1 MWHDINERNP
11 RYVSPRLKSLGTP
24 TLGLNLVE
32 LRGMNGYAP
41 AWLVARPKAARD
53 RAFARAILERPHG
66 GRAEHWRG
74 TTGIQHQT
82 PLAPAY
88 IFLAPLRRHWRV
100 QDILTKGAAV
110 PHRYY
115 WHSATRRPLGTTTQL
130 RPATAGT
137 AAAPQIMVLISGKFE
152 KNPSI
157 GVSPLAIA
165 GSLSG
170 FTERGHCQS
179 LGAAVTCE
187 PHIMHSLKPK
197 ERRGSVRRHLYNIV
211 KMQIGAD
218 TAPRECLILDISDEG
233 VRLHIVGFD
242 VPDQFVLLLSGD
254 NIVQE
259 SIYKVIWRR
268 GREVGAKFVSFSSVS
283 TQLK

>member
-1 MWHDINERNP
+1 M
-11 RYVSPRLKSLGTP
+11 
-24 TLGLNLVE
+24 
-32 LRGMNGYAP
+32 
-41 AWLVARPKAARD
+41 VAGQN
-53 RAFARAILERPHG
+53 IG
-66 GRAEHWRG
+66 GG

-187 PHIMHSLKPK
+187 PHIMHSLKPE

-218 TAPRECLILDISDEG
+218 TAPRECLILDISDEVCG
-233 VRLHIVGFD
+233 SILWGSTSPIS
-242 VPDQFVLLLSGD
+242 LSCSFLAT
-254 NIVQE
+254 I
-259 SIYKVIWRR
+259 SSRR
-268 GREVGAKFVSFSSVS
+268 AYTR
-283 TQLK
+283 